1 MHHHIA
7 SWWKQNWPIAST
19 KKEKEKKDTNTTWIN
34 SCTSQI
40 QLYTFPSSA
49 SWECKQIQKTA
60 RHTFMR
66 QCCLSGCL
74 VLPINYSAKVN
85 VTTILFMSAFPYC
98 LTLQLAAEGKWVL
111 GLQYLHRFFCL
122 LILLFFLSFLLLW
135 WWYVVCACACN
146 VYVCVCAYVCA
157 FACCICDYMPVVRAC
172 PCVDACM
179 CAYIYIIIDAS

>member
-1 MHHHIA
+1 M
-7 SWWKQNWPIAST
+7 
-19 KKEKEKKDTNTTWIN
+19 TWIN

-60 RHTFMR
+60 RHTFMH

-122 LILLFFLSFLLLW
+122 FVDSSVLPFFSSFVV
-135 WWYVVCACACN
+135 VVCSLCMCMQ
-146 VYVCVCAYVCA
+146 CVCLCV
-157 FACCICDYMPVVRAC
+157 CICVCLCVLYMWLHACSACVPVCGCMHVCIHLYYYRCFLKPPTYAMDYRSFNVG
-172 PCVDACM
+172 M
-179 CAYIYIIIDAS
+179 CFL